1 MKANDI
7 VFQDYQGIRRF
18 GVVKTIRKGSTG
30 WSFAKVAWADDER
43 YIAAMAYITKL
54 RGDDLTKQEY
64 RTDEITVIDAR
75 KEVDTLQV
83 CLAEAD
89 NTV

>member
-18 GVVKTIRKGSTG
+18 GVVKATREGSTG
-30 WSFAKVAWADDER
+30 WSFAKVVWASDER
-43 YIAAMAYITKL
+43 YIAAMAHITDL
-54 RGDDLTKQEY
+54 RGADLTRQEY
-64 RTDEITVIDAR
+64 RTDEVTVIDAR

-89 NTV
+89 KTV